1 MTPART
7 VACMKC
13 HYCDGPGDVT
23 VEKDGVQVALCEDH
37 FRDRLEELA
46 ESDALEDVREHLDI
60 ERSE

>member
-1 MTPART
+1 M
-7 VACMKC
+7 
-13 HYCDGPGDVT
+13 
-23 VEKDGVQVALCEDH
+23 DGVQVALCEDH